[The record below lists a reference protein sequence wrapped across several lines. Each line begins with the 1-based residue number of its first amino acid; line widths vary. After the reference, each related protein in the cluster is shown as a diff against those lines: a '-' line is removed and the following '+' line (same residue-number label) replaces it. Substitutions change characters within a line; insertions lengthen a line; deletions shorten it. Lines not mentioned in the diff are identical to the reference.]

1 MQRHLLSLTLL
12 GLLSSVAAAQA
23 PDPTAPQP
31 PTAQPPATDPP
42 VSPTT
47 PASPAEG
54 VQPPPTTP
62 PPVEPPKADK
72 PAEPPGPTKLAV
84 GKEGQGRIQPGIL
97 AQGWFVLDRNDGKTT
112 TSTFRLR
119 RAEIS
124 VKGEILPKKVGVQIM
139 IDPAKV
145 REATSTT
152 LTDSG
157 GDTVTVS
164 TPAASLSILQDFYIT
179 FLSQYADV
187 SVGQFKIPVSWE
199 GYNSSAKIIMPERA
213 IISTLYGDKRDLGMR
228 IAKSWK
234 KWGYSAGIFNGQGL
248 NNLDT
253 NVQKDVALRLEA
265 YPVEGLTLA
274 GVTYNSIGI
283 RNRAGTKDRYEA
295 DVRYEHGPY
304 LAQAEYIRARDI
316 TSDNADA
323 VSAQGFYA
331 AFGYTIK
338 NKDLGGDLQPVVRVG
353 YVDPNVDADVDP
365 ATAKGADERWHY
377 DVGVNY
383 YLKAH
388 EMKLQASYQ
397 RVQFDTNKPNINEII
412 VAAQVNY

>member
-1 MQRHLLSLTLL
+1 MQRPLISLTLL

-31 PTAQPPATDPP
+31 PTEQPPATDPP
-42 VSPTT
+42 IGTDK

-54 VQPPPTTP
+54 VQPTPVTP
-62 PPVEPPKADK
+62 PPVEPPKPDK

-97 AQGWFVLDRNDGKTT
+97 AQGWFLLDRNGGKTT

-124 VKGEILPKKVGVQIM
+124 VKGEILPKKVGIQIM

-145 REATSTT
+145 REATPTT

-157 GDTVTVS
+157 GDTVVV
-164 TPAASLSILQDFYIT
+164 PAPTGALSILQDFYIT
-179 FLSQYADV
+179 FLSKNVDV

-213 IISTLYGDKRDLGMR
+213 IISTLFGDKRDLGVR
-228 IAKSWK
+228 LAKTFK
-234 KWGYSAGIFNGQGL
+234 MWGYSAGIFNGQGL

-253 NVQKDVALRLEA
+253 NIQKDLALRLEV
-265 YPVEGLTLA
+265 YPVEGLTIA
-274 GVTYNSIGI
+274 GVTYNSVGV
-283 RNRAGTKDRYEA
+283 RDKAGTKDRFEG

-304 LAQAEYIRARDI
+304 LVQAEYLRARDVAK
-316 TSDNADA
+316 DGADA
-323 VSAQGFYA
+323 VTAQGFYA
-331 AFGYTIK
+331 AFGYMIK

-353 YVDPNVDADVDP
+353 YVDPDTKVNVDP
-365 ATAKGADERWHY
+365 AMGGNDERWHY

-397 RVQFDTNKPNINEII
+397 RVQFESKTPNVNEFI

>member
-1 MQRHLLSLTLL
+1 MSLTLL

-31 PTAQPPATDPP
+31 PTEQPPATDPP
-42 VSPTT
+42 VSSTT

-54 VQPPPTTP
+54 VQPSPVTP
-62 PPVEPPKADK
+62 PPVEPPKPDK

-97 AQGWFVLDRNDGKTT
+97 AQGWFLLDRNGGKTT

-124 VKGEILPKKVGVQIM
+124 VKGEILPKKVAVQIM

-145 REATSTT
+145 REPQNTT

-157 GDTVTVS
+157 GDTVSVP

-179 FLSQYADV
+179 FLNQYVDV

-199 GYNSSAKIIMPERA
+199 GYNSSSKIIMPERA
-213 IISTLYGDKRDLGMR
+213 LISSLFGDKRDLGVR
-228 IAKSWK
+228 LAKSWK
-234 KWGYSAGIFNGQGL
+234 KWGYSAGIFNGQGA

-253 NVQKDVALRLEA
+253 NIQKDLALRLEV
-265 YPVEGLTLA
+265 YPVEGLTIA
-274 GVTYNSIGI
+274 GVTYNSVGV
-283 RNRAGTKDRYEA
+283 RDKAGTKDRFEA

-304 LAQAEYIRARDI
+304 LAQGEFIRAADV
-316 TSDNADA
+316 TKDGADA
-323 VSAQGFYA
+323 VNAQGFYA

-353 YVDPNVDADVDP
+353 YVDPDADKNVDP
-365 ATAKGADERWHY
+365 TMGGNDERWHY
-377 DVGVNY
+377 DVGLNY

-397 RVQFDTNKPNINEII
+397 RIQFETKTPNVNEFIL
-412 VAAQVNY
+412 AAQVNY

>member
-1 MQRHLLSLTLL
+1 MQRPLLSLTLL

-31 PTAQPPATDPP
+31 PTEAPPATDPP
-42 VSPTT
+42 VSSTT

-54 VQPPPTTP
+54 VQPPAPTEKP
-62 PPVEPPKADK
+62 AEPKADK

-84 GKEGQGRIQPGIL
+84 GKDGQGRIQPGIL
-97 AQGWFVLDRNDGKTT
+97 AQGWYVLDRNGGKTT

-145 REATSTT
+145 RESTATT

-157 GDTVTVS
+157 GDTVTVQQ
-164 TPAASLSILQDFYIT
+164 PAASLSILQDFYIT

-213 IISTLYGDKRDLGMR
+213 LISSLFGDKRDLGVR
-228 IAKSWK
+228 IAKTWK
-234 KWGYSAGIFNGQGL
+234 KFGYSAGIFNGQGA

-253 NVQKDVALRLEA
+253 NIQKDLALRLEV
-265 YPVEGLTLA
+265 YPVDGLTLA
-274 GVTYNSIGI
+274 AVTYDSVGV
-283 RNRAGTKDRYEA
+283 RDKAGTKDRQELDA
-295 DVRYEHGPY
+295 RYEKDGI

-316 TSDNADA
+316 GADGADA
-323 VSAQGFYA
+323 VTAQGFYA
-331 AFGYTIK
+331 ALGYTIK

-365 ATAKGADERWHY
+365 TTSKGNDERWHY
-377 DVGVNY
+377 DVGLNY

-397 RVQFDTNKPNINEII
+397 RIQFDTNTPNVNEII

>member
-1 MQRHLLSLTLL
+1 MQRPLISLTLL

-31 PTAQPPATDPP
+31 PTEQPPATDPP
-42 VSPTT
+42 VASDK

-54 VQPPPTTP
+54 VQPPGSATP
-62 PPVEPPKADK
+62 PAEDPKPDK

-84 GKEGQGRIQPGIL
+84 GKDGQGRIQPGIL
-97 AQGWFVLDRNDGKTT
+97 AQGWFLLDRNGDKTT

-145 REATSTT
+145 REPTSTT

-157 GDTVTVS
+157 GDTVTVQAP
-164 TPAASLSILQDFYIT
+164 TGALSILQDFYIT
-179 FLSQYADV
+179 FLSTYADV

-199 GYNSSAKIIMPERA
+199 GYNSSSKIIMPERA
-213 IISTLYGDKRDLGMR
+213 LISSLFGDKRDLGVR

-234 KWGYSAGIFNGQGL
+234 KFGYSAGIFNGQGA

-253 NVQKDVALRLEA
+253 NIQKDLALRLEA
-265 YPVEGLTLA
+265 YPVEGLTIA
-274 GVTYNSIGI
+274 GVTYNSVGV
-283 RNRAGTKDRYEA
+283 RDKAGTKDRFEA
-295 DVRYEHGPY
+295 DIRYEHGPI
-304 LAQAEYIRARDI
+304 LAQAEFLRAADVRKDG
-316 TSDNADA
+316 DDA
-323 VSAQGFYA
+323 VNAQGFYA

-338 NKDLGGDLQPVVRVG
+338 HKDLGGDLQPVVRVG
-353 YVDPNVDADVDP
+353 YVDPDADKNLDP
-365 ATAKGADERWHY
+365 TMQTDDERWHY
-377 DVGVNY
+377 DVGLNY

-397 RVQFDTNKPNINEII
+397 RVQFESKTPNINEFIL
-412 VAAQVNY
+412 AAQVNY

>member
-1 MQRHLLSLTLL
+1 MQRPLLSLTLL

-31 PTAQPPATDPP
+31 PTEQPPATDPP
-42 VSPTT
+42 VGTDK

-54 VQPPPTTP
+54 VQPPTVTP

-72 PAEPPGPTKLAV
+72 PAEPPGPTKLSV

-97 AQGWFVLDRNDGKTT
+97 AQGWFLLDRNGGKTT

-124 VKGEILPKKVGVQIM
+124 VKGEILPKKVAVQIM

-145 REATSTT
+145 REPVNTT

-157 GDTVTVS
+157 GNTVVVP

-179 FLSQYADV
+179 FLSKNIDV

-199 GYNSSAKIIMPERA
+199 GYNSSSKIIMPERA
-213 IISTLYGDKRDLGMR
+213 LVSNLFGDKRDLGVR
-228 IAKSWK
+228 LAKTFK
-234 KWGYSAGIFNGQGL
+234 MWGYSAGIFNGQGA

-253 NVQKDVALRLEA
+253 NIQKDLALRLEV
-265 YPVEGLTLA
+265 YPVEGLTIA
-274 GVTYNSIGI
+274 GVTYNSVGV
-283 RNRAGTKDRYEA
+283 RDKAGTKDRFEG

-304 LAQAEYIRARDI
+304 LAQAEYIRARDVAK
-316 TSDNADA
+316 DGADA
-323 VSAQGFYA
+323 ITAQGFYA
-331 AFGYTIK
+331 AFGYMIK
-338 NKDLGGDLQPVVRVG
+338 NKDLGGDLQPIVRVG
-353 YVDPNVDADVDP
+353 YVDPDTSINVDP
-365 ATAKGADERWHY
+365 AMGGNDERWHY

-397 RVQFDTNKPNINEII
+397 RVQFETKTPNVNEFIL
-412 VAAQVNY
+412 AAQVNY

>member
-1 MQRHLLSLTLL
+1 MQRPLISLTLL
-12 GLLSSVAAAQA
+12 GLVSSVAAAQ
-23 PDPTAPQP
+23 PDPTAPTP
-31 PTAQPPATDPP
+31 AAAQPPATDPP
-42 VSPTT
+42 VSPTA
-47 PASPAEG
+47 PISPAEAA
-54 VQPPPTTP
+54 QPPTPTP
-62 PPVEPPKADK
+62 APVEPPKPDK
-72 PAEPPGPTKLAV
+72 PADAPGPTKLAV

-97 AQGWFVLDRNDGKTT
+97 AQGWFLLDRNGGKTT

-124 VKGEILPKKVGVQIM
+124 VKGEILPKKVAVQVM

-145 REATSTT
+145 REATTTT

-157 GDTVTVS
+157 GDTVAVS
-164 TPAASLSILQDFYIT
+164 APAASLSILQDFYIT
-179 FLSQYADV
+179 FLSPYADV

-199 GYNSSAKIIMPERA
+199 GYNSSSKIIMPERA
-213 IISTLYGDKRDLGMR
+213 LISSLFGDKRDLGVR

-234 KWGYSAGIFNGQGL
+234 KWGYSAGVFNGQGA

-253 NVQKDVALRLEA
+253 NIQKDLALRLEA
-265 YPVEGLTLA
+265 YPVEGLTIA
-274 GVTYNSIGI
+274 GVTYNSVGI
-283 RNRAGTKDRYEA
+283 RHRAGTKDRFEA

-304 LAQAEYIRARDI
+304 LAQAEYIRA
-316 TSDNADA
+316 SDVAKDNVDA
-323 VSAQGFYA
+323 VSAHGFYA

-353 YVDPNVDADVDP
+353 YVDPDVDANVDP
-365 ATAKGADERWHY
+365 TMGKGDDERWHY

-383 YLKAH
+383 YLRAH

-397 RVQFDTNKPNINEII
+397 RVQFESKTPNINEII
-412 VAAQVNY
+412 LAAQVSY